1 MLDTTSTYVQ
11 YLYFYANYIVF
22 FLVFRSVSPGSN
34 SVKRRRRKRR
44 SLTEVQFNVV
54 AKSHK
59 PDSLSSTAKVILY
72 VNEETLPIAASTE
85 NSGKEPKR
93 IQGFTKSRILQK
105 KPNLKSNLD
114 IYTYLYLGEILAICD
129 NAMSSI
135 FTFYNSK
142 SIYKGNFFSCV
153 STRDKKFDNR
163 K

>member
-1 MLDTTSTYVQ
+1 MHTIYIFMPTI
-11 YLYFYANYIVF
+11 LYIF

-85 NSGKEPKR
+85 NSGKEP
-93 IQGFTKSRILQK
+93 
-105 KPNLKSNLD
+105 
-114 IYTYLYLGEILAICD
+114 
-129 NAMSSI
+129 
-135 FTFYNSK
+135 NSFK
-142 SIYKGNFFSCV
+142 VVC
-153 STRDKKFDNR
+153 
-163 K
+163 

>member
-1 MLDTTSTYVQ
+1 MHIKYI
-11 YLYFYANYIVF
+11 YFYANYIVF

-85 NSGKEPKR
+85 NSGKEPKKEEFYKRR
-93 IQGFTKSRILQK
+93 I
-105 KPNLKSNLD
+105 
-114 IYTYLYLGEILAICD
+114 
-129 NAMSSI
+129 
-135 FTFYNSK
+135 
-142 SIYKGNFFSCV
+142 
-153 STRDKKFDNR
+153 
-163 K
+163 

>member
-1 MLDTTSTYVQ
+1 MLDTTSTYAQQ

-93 IQGFTKSRILQK
+93 IQVFTKSRILQK
-105 KPNLKSNLD
+105 NEFKVKSG
-114 IYTYLYLGEILAICD
+114 YLYILIFRRNLGFLWQCHEQY
-129 NAMSSI
+129 
-135 FTFYNSK
+135 FYFLQHK
-142 SIYKGNFFSCV
+142 V
-153 STRDKKFDNR
+153 HL
-163 K
+163 

>member
-1 MLDTTSTYVQ
+1 MFLDSSMHIIYT
-11 YLYFYANYIVF
+11 YFYANYIVF

-93 IQGFTKSRILQK
+93 IQGFTKSRILRK
-105 KPNLKSNLD
+105 NEFKVKSG
-114 IYTYLYLGEILAICD
+114 YLYIL
-129 NAMSSI
+129 I
-135 FTFYNSK
+135 FRRNPGYLWQCHEQYFYFLQHK
-142 SIYKGNFFSCV
+142 V
-153 STRDKKFDNR
+153 HL
-163 K
+163 

>member
-1 MLDTTSTYVQ
+1 MLDTTSTYAH

-85 NSGKEPKR
+85 NSGKEP
-93 IQGFTKSRILQK
+93 
-105 KPNLKSNLD
+105 
-114 IYTYLYLGEILAICD
+114 
-129 NAMSSI
+129 
-135 FTFYNSK
+135 NSFK
-142 SIYKGNFFSCV
+142 VVC
-153 STRDKKFDNR
+153 
-163 K
+163 

>member
-1 MLDTTSTYVQ
+1 MHIIYT
-11 YLYFYANYIVF
+11 YFYANYIVF

-85 NSGKEPKR
+85 NSGKEPNSFRLFVSFK
-93 IQGFTKSRILQK
+93 IVLFNQGL
-105 KPNLKSNLD
+105 
-114 IYTYLYLGEILAICD
+114 
-129 NAMSSI
+129 
-135 FTFYNSK
+135 SK
-142 SIYKGNFFSCV
+142 VN
-153 STRDKKFDNR
+153 
-163 K
+163 